1 MEQAAAGFSAALT
14 TGLQRHAW
22 MCLAA
27 AALAGCGGGGGEP
40 SANPVPEPPQGGTP
54 EVPSLNLGRDSF
66 YFAPNAKTSPE
77 ALQSIAGGDRVVAS
91 WNAYNDQSGEVLKPG
106 LKVLFFGHAEGCQG
120 GLMGPT
126 EPAPSARLAQ
136 LSALTGTATDAVG
149 RAMSWRP
156 TAATAGCNTEVWSRP
171 SASAVF
177 VNASDTAGGVAMLT
191 SSGLQDDGQATFL
204 GPFTAAGQNGAGANQ
219 HIGGTFLNFRH
230 AAWTADPLQP
240 WLETG
245 TARVQSVQTMA
256 KASVNGSRADVVQVK
271 QQMMVTVYNH
281 QCRQDNSAM
290 PCQIQYLWN
299 TAIVRSGVTDWSTQ
313 RWFQR
318 AQVWFDPAQG
328 SIPIVSGPLP
338 ASGVTTLEEDHG
350 LSIWTSQGAASSHTP
365 FVGKKFDATISF
377 QQLSNVLRI
386 TAARKVGK
394 SPSDV
399 TNAEVAAVW
408 GSRWAEPAA
417 WSLLTSH
424 VGQEV
429 YNPDSQFRAEIGGN
443 FSSLFVGPQ

>member
-1 MEQAAAGFSAALT
+1 
-14 TGLQRHAW
+14 

-27 AALAGCGGGGGEP
+27 AVLAGCGGGGGEP

-191 SSGLQDDGQATFL
+191 
-204 GPFTAAGQNGAGANQ
+204 
-219 HIGGTFLNFRH
+219 
-230 AAWTADPLQP
+230 
-240 WLETG
+240 
-245 TARVQSVQTMA
+245 A

-365 FVGKKFDATISF
+365 FAGKKFDATISF

-386 TAARKVGK
+386 TTARKVGK
-394 SPSDV
+394 SPGDV
-399 TNAEVAAVW
+399 TDAEVAAVW